1 MRHVRVLLAITL
13 TISLI
18 VLVVLALVRMPK
30 RECSSVSVVAH
41 SVNESIILDEQ
52 DVKAMIANTGIET
65 VNSKIKDVDLAAITE
80 LLSKN
85 PYIKKVNFAHFSGTR
100 LIIDYTLRNIIL
112 HVFADNGEQYLVD
125 DEGVLLPFKTKFTDD
140 LIIANGNVRQHY
152 KKGAIAGKELQPVVA
167 LSNALLADEFYKNQ
181 FRQIYLN
188 NNKQIELVATFG
200 NQVILFGDTTRMDKK
215 LKNLKHVYQ
224 EGLSRK
230 GYDQYA
236 QLDVRY
242 QNRVIAQ

>member
-1 MRHVRVLLAITL
+1 MRHVRVLLSITL